1 MPPSDYSLT
10 SIYRAAAL
18 PGSATEDGAVRF
30 LRLAARAYA
39 AVDEVPARI
48 EAGIAQLAERFGFHA
63 DCTATATAVFL
74 TISRGERQWTE
85 VIRVHAPGPD
95 FAKAVA
101 LHRLLRRV
109 SAGEL
114 TPDDGAD
121 RLARLLQWRGRSSS
135 VATVV
140 ASALISASAA
150 LLLRAQGTEL
160 ALAVALGAL
169 VGITLVFV
177 GRREHLEPLAPVVL
191 AALASFVAFSADA
204 WNLDG
209 VRPMPLLIAGL
220 VILLPGWR
228 LTVAMTELA
237 QGHWTSGAGRF
248 LAAITTL
255 LLLIVGVAVGQQ
267 TAQSSER
274 LVMQSASNLP
284 TWARILSPLLA
295 GLAMTQL
302 FRARRRD
309 AWWITGICV
318 LTSLA
323 SYLSGRWLGPTASAF
338 VGAFTA
344 MAVGA
349 LVARRLD
356 LPYPVLQQPATVLL
370 VPGSIGF
377 MSLGSLLNRNVSGAI
392 QTGFQMLFVALTLAL
407 GAMTAQVALRP
418 LTSPSRR
425 TGNDDGLP

>member
-10 SIYRAAAL
+10 SLYSV
-18 PGSATEDGAVRF
+18 PGDPGPATEDGTVRF
-30 LRLAARAYA
+30 LQLAARAFA
-39 AVDEVPARI
+39 AVDEAPARI
-48 EAGIAQLAERFGFHA
+48 EGGIAQLAAQFGFHA

-74 TISRGERQWTE
+74 TVSRGDRQWTE
-85 VIRVHAPGPD
+85 VIRVHPSGPD

-109 SAGEL
+109 SDGEL
-114 TPDDGAD
+114 SPDDGAE
-121 RLARLLQWRGRSSS
+121 RLARLLEWRGTGSAL
-135 VATVV
+135 ATIV
-140 ASALISASAA
+140 ASALLSVSAG
-150 LLLRAQGTEL
+150 LLLRAEGAEL
-160 ALAVALGAL
+160 ALAVGLGAAVGLAL
-169 VGITLVFV
+169 VAVST
-177 GRREHLEPLAPVVL
+177 REHLEPLAPVVL
-191 AALASFVAFSADA
+191 AAVAAFVAFSAKS
-204 WNLDG
+204 WHLDT
-209 VRPMPLLIAGL
+209 VRPMPLLIASL
-220 VILLPGWR
+220 VIFLPGWR

-255 LLLIVGVAVGQQ
+255 LLLIVGVVAGQE
-267 TAQSSER
+267 AARSSEDLALQSS
-274 LVMQSASNLP
+274 VTLP
-284 TWARILSPLLA
+284 ATARVVSPLLA
-295 GLAMTQL
+295 GLAMTHL

-309 AWWITGICV
+309 AWWITAMCV

-323 SYLSGRWLGPTASAF
+323 SFLSGRWLGPTASAF

-377 MSLGSLLNRNVSGAI
+377 VSMSSLLDRNVSGAI

-418 LTSPSRR
+418 LTSAPQRSARR
-425 TGNDDGLP
+425 ERP